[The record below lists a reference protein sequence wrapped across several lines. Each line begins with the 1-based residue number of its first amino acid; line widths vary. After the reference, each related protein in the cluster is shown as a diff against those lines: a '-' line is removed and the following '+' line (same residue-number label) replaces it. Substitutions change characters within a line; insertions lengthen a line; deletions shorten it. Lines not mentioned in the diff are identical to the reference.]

1 MSFLKKIRTYV
12 CCIVG
17 RLSLQNKFLHFLFT
31 VCIMDLDKIWIT
43 MSFFMAKFS
52 LNPWVS
58 ISDVPSSSSKTRV
71 SHSLSPAALSSSLS
85 SCPTTKVLDKL
96 SSRSSRDKFWLKRSS
111 TNLWIKLT
119 QYWIRENQNW
129 QPWGQNPF
137 FTYSRWK
144 WQCHKYKIWFNFGT
158 HTPFLSKYVCLE
170 WDSNPRP
177 SVLIIKIKLKVS

>member
-111 TNLWIKLT
+111 TNLWMKSKHIQFGKKTDGRRFKTHSLRMVDGYGNVISMQSSLILGPLHHFCQSVFVESGIQT
-119 QYWIRENQNW
+119 QDL
-129 QPWGQNPF
+129 PF
-137 FTYSRWK
+137 
-144 WQCHKYKIWFNFGT
+144 
-158 HTPFLSKYVCLE
+158 
-170 WDSNPRP
+170 
-177 SVLIIKIKLKVS
+177 